1 MHATAAA
8 AAEAGAGAAAA
19 GAGAAAAASKE
30 AAAAAKD
37 WTCQWSEPTITAA
50 SKRELLEL
58 LRMHAVP
65 TFIREHGADMHVVV

>member
-8 AAEAGAGAAAA
+8 AAEAGAEAEA

-65 TFIREHGADMHVVV
+65 TFIREHGATCM